1 MLLER
6 LDELKSIMT
15 DNGTYIHLPPVG
27 SQASLVSVFGDHRV
41 NIQRT
46 CRAVMQLV
54 SLFQIVSAHGNSFA
68 QACQFYVASFWLLPV
83 HFNVLMPVATL
94 NPASMPGVL
103 KRIAGQSGSE
113 VVFKSNC
120 FEMHGLEHEVRSAV
134 MMVLELD
141 VIQASVTLVADL
153 AASNQGNASL
163 DLPSRDSVP
172 DRACQR
178 TSRFYKREKERKDQQ
193 NYADGQCQDQV

>member
-54 SLFQIVSAHGNSFA
+54 RLFSSAAHSGLDFKFRLANFTSHRFGS
-68 QACQFYVASFWLLPV
+68 CLFT
-83 HFNVLMPVATL
+83 LM
-94 NPASMPGVL
+94 S
-103 KRIAGQSGSE
+103 
-113 VVFKSNC
+113 
-120 FEMHGLEHEVRSAV
+120 
-134 MMVLELD
+134 
-141 VIQASVTLVADL
+141 
-153 AASNQGNASL
+153 
-163 DLPSRDSVP
+163 
-172 DRACQR
+172 
-178 TSRFYKREKERKDQQ
+178 
-193 NYADGQCQDQV
+193 

>member
-54 SLFQIVSAHGNSFA
+54 GLFLSSV
-68 QACQFYVASFWLLPV
+68 
-83 HFNVLMPVATL
+83 L
-94 NPASMPGVL
+94 NPFLLLNSGLPILRRIVLALAYSFQCLDARRYSQPGKHARGVE
-103 KRIAGQSGSE
+103 AH
-113 VVFKSNC
+113 C
-120 FEMHGLEHEVRSAV
+120 RS
-134 MMVLELD
+134 
-141 VIQASVTLVADL
+141 I
-153 AASNQGNASL
+153 GRR
-163 DLPSRDSVP
+163 SRL
-172 DRACQR
+172 Q
-178 TSRFYKREKERKDQQ
+178 EQLL
-193 NYADGQCQDQV
+193 